1 MRGCLSVIEK
11 MKEKELVRNFLKEND
26 LVKFSVRELTDLFC
40 KAGYS
45 FDSRERTYQYVYRG
59 LCRLESEGWL
69 ISEGEKRTKR
79 YLVAHK
85 KVSEKN
91 TAHNLVDV
99 RSDDVSK
106 WRDDMTNE
114 RSQAQAELSILLGE
128 IDEYVFLG
136 QKYPS
141 LYEQIQPLLVSARE
155 ESAKL
160 LGKINAL
167 SNVLSKNSNGS
178 NLC

>member
-1 MRGCLSVIEK
+1 MLEK
-11 MKEKELVRNFLKEND
+11 KKEKELVRNFLKEND
-26 LVKFSVRELTDLFC
+26 LVKFSIRELTDLFC

-79 YLVAHK
+79 YLVVHK
-85 KVSEKN
+85 EESEKEATN
-91 TAHNLVDV
+91 SHNLVDV
-99 RSDDVSK
+99 RCDDASK
-106 WRDDMTNE
+106 WRNDMTKE
-114 RSQAQAELSILLGE
+114 RSKAQAELSILLGE
-128 IDEYVFLG
+128 IDEYVSLM
-136 QKYPS
+136 QKYQS
-141 LYEQIQPLLVSARE
+141 LFDQIQPLLVFARE

-167 SNVLSKNSNGS
+167 SNVLSKSNNGS
-178 NLC
+178 KLC

>member
-1 MRGCLSVIEK
+1 MLEK
-11 MKEKELVRNFLKEND
+11 KKEKELVRNFLKENE

-79 YLVAHK
+79 YSVVHK
-85 KVSEKN
+85 KDSEKKAVN
-91 TAHNLVDV
+91 NIVDV
-99 RSDDVSK
+99 RCDDVSK
-106 WRDDMTNE
+106 WRDDLTKE

-128 IDEYVFLG
+128 IDEYVFLM
-136 QKYPS
+136 QKYQS
-141 LYEQIQPLLVSARE
+141 LFEQIQPLLVFARE
-155 ESAKL
+155 GSAKL

-167 SNVLSKNSNGS
+167 SNVLSKSNNGS
-178 NLC
+178 KLC